1 MIKAEIIRNEADT
14 DNLCKTYSNDGFKLR
29 QVETGLIYGSTAID
43 VIIGYNEDGTPFGK
57 YSYEETDEIDSM
69 ENEVIENG
77 YD

>member
-14 DNLCKTYSNDGFKLR
+14 DNLCKTYSSDGFKLR
-29 QVETGLIYGSTAID
+29 QVETGLIYGSMVVD

-57 YSYEETDEIDSM
+57 YSYEETDEIDYT